1 MEEAIVIIS
10 GGLATRLGPLAENI
24 PKSLLEFNNK
34 PFIQHQIELLA
45 KKGFKNI
52 VICLGHLG
60 EQIEDFLGN
69 GKWLNVDINY
79 SFDGATLLGTGGA
92 VLKARNYLSDVFFII
107 YGDSYLDIDYKT
119 ALNFLYEN
127 NKLGLMTVY
136 ENNNQYDKSNV
147 IYKNNMVALYDK
159 KNRTNEMDYIDYGL
173 SIFNKEALNLI
184 DLKSGFYDLADL
196 LNILSKKNQ
205 LLGFEVKKRFYEIGS
220 QKGIKDFNDYIT
232 KKKT

>member
-147 IYKNNMVALYDK
+147 IYKNNMVAIYDK